1 MSKGRMDRGALGTIA
16 KYDELT
22 FRNSLHDGFTW
33 GVCEAAGRQTSPDHK
48 AIQNSSITRL
58 NDQYKN
64 WGLQIVMPE
73 TFDSAT
79 VYKLEDNFYARL
91 ASFRQL
97 GNVHSASHTAYFLI
111 GYAAGLVY
119 GNGPDDVV
127 RNRIDQIK
135 VCCQDARIRE
145 DALVE
150 AIKRIPTQNQTAE
163 SFQIAL
169 KQTLQSC
176 HDRVTILFL
185 AACPDNESRIR
196 SDKELRTL
204 QETLQQS
211 TFPDTYQLHDVQCC
225 KVRDIAAALRKHKPS
240 ILHFSGHASKGILI
254 FEDENG
260 ESVSIKTK
268 DLAGLMKRGAQDGL
282 RTVLLNACS
291 TAEQSEAIANEVE
304 SVIAMKEA
312 VDDHAC
318 IDFVR
323 AFYGSFVLGTGVDA
337 AFDWALTESRLLH
350 REDII
355 RPLLLKGGTNKGA
368 GEDAQKKSARK
379 SSSLAPSKEEA
390 VFSSAQSSG
399 LINGGKDGK
408 TTLKEAEVSEEE
420 SEVTEDEGI

>member
-1 MSKGRMDRGALGTIA
+1 MDRGALGTIA

-22 FRNSLHDGFTW
+22 FRGSLHDGFSW

-48 AIQNSSITRL
+48 ATQKNYITRL
-58 NDQYKN
+58 NAQYQKK
-64 WGLQIVMPE
+64 GLQIVVPE
-73 TFDSAT
+73 TNSDT
-79 VYKLEDNFYARL
+79 IWELEESFHERL
-91 ASFRQL
+91 AAFRQS
-97 GNVHSASHTAYFLI
+97 GNVHSTSHTSYFLI
-111 GYAAGLVY
+111 GYAAGLAY
-119 GNGPDDVV
+119 RNGPDDIIKS
-127 RNRIDQIK
+127 RIAKINL
-135 VCCQDARIRE
+135 CYQDARVRE
-145 DALVE
+145 QALVE
-150 AIKRIPTQNQTAE
+150 AIKRIPTQDQSAE

-185 AACPDNESRIR
+185 AACPDNENRIR
-196 SDKELRTL
+196 TDKELRTL

-211 TFPDTYQLHDVQCC
+211 TFPDTYQLHDVKCC

-304 SVIAMKEA
+304 SVIAMKDA

-337 AFDWALTESRLLH
+337 AFEWALTESRLLH

-368 GEDAQKKSARK
+368 GEDAQKKSSRK
-379 SSSLAPSKEEA
+379 SSSLVPSKEEA
-390 VFSSAQSSG
+390 VFSSTQSSG
-399 LINGGKDGK
+399 LINASKDGK
-408 TTLKEAEVSEEE
+408 TTLTEAEVSEEE
-420 SEVTEDEGI
+420 SEFTEDEGT